1 MPDQLLSDL
10 VLDQTNRTANHRLG
24 DDFIGQCLPRSNV
37 YRRAAAFFSS
47 SVFRVAPRSW
57 FEFFRARGRA
67 YFVISPHLSRRDISV
82 IRQAVYERPTYVK
95 AFSLDDYDDPTKR
108 KALPAAAFLR
118 GLIATDQVD
127 IRVALRQEPHTRD
140 IYHEKIGI
148 FSDTQGNI
156 IAFSGSV
163 NESYPA
169 YAGNFERIDI
179 FTKHYPAD
187 RRRALAIERHFNELW
202 RDETTGVEVLRLT
215 EALNRNVF
223 IEHDTLPGERKDD
236 ILTDS
241 GTVTDIHHRHLE
253 VLVPASGITLR
264 DHQREAI
271 KAWAKAGGRGVLEM
285 ATGSGK
291 TITALTLASKLYD
304 SQGPPFV
311 VLVVAP
317 LIHLV
322 DQWQRITKLYGLD
335 PIRCAE
341 GRDRWTQALSTAID
355 NVNAGRR
362 PVLSI
367 LSTISTM
374 QSDVFRRIIS
384 GVRAPL
390 LMIADEVH
398 NYGAGVTFSALPD
411 HASARVGL
419 SATPDRPYDSA
430 GNARLK
436 EYFGETVFTYGLRKR
451 WPTEF

>member
-1 MPDQLLSDL
+1 MMPEQLLGDL
-10 VLDQTNRTANHRLG
+10 VLDQTNRTADHRLG

-57 FEFFRARGRA
+57 FEFFRAGGRA

-82 IRQAVYERPTYVK
+82 IRQAVYERPTHVK
-95 AFSLDDYDDPTKR
+95 AFSLDDYDDPTRR
-108 KALPAAAFLR
+108 KALPASAFLL

-127 IRVALRQEPHTRD
+127 IRVAVRQEPHTRD

-148 FSDTQGNI
+148 FSDAQGNI

-163 NESYPA
+163 NESYAA

-202 RDETTGVEVLRLT
+202 RDETPGVVVLRLT

-223 IEHDTLPGERKDD
+223 IERDTLPGELEDD
-236 ILTDS
+236 IVTDS
-241 GTVTDIHHRHLE
+241 GAVKDKYQRYLE

-264 DHQREAI
+264 THQRAAI
-271 KAWAKAGGRGVLEM
+271 KAWATAGGRGVLEM

-304 SQGPPFV
+304 SQGAPFV

-322 DQWQRITKLYGLD
+322 DQWQRIAKLYGLD

-341 GRDRWTQALSTAID
+341 GRGLWSQALSTAID

-374 QSDVFRRIIS
+374 QSDLFRRIIS
-384 GVRAPL
+384 RVRAPL
-390 LMIADEVH
+390 LVIADEVH

-411 HASARVGL
+411 HADARVGL

-436 EYFGETVFTYGLRKR
+436 EYFGDTVSLLSHRTSN
-451 WPTEF
+451 